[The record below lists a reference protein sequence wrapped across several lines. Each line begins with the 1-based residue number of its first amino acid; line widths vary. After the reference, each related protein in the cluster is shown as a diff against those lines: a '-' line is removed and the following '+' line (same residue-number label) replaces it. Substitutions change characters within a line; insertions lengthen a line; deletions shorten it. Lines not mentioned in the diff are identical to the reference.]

1 MILADTKFEFG
12 LDGNDQLV
20 LMDEVLTPD
29 SSRYWPA
36 ETYQPGF
43 HPPSLDKQFLRDWLE
58 STLFVGQKWNKA
70 APPPSIPDDILA
82 QVSSRYK
89 EVSLRLGIYGN

>member
-36 ETYQPGF
+36 ETYQPGSPHHLWINSF
-43 HPPSLDKQFLRDWLE
+43 
-58 STLFVGQKWNKA
+58 
-70 APPPSIPDDILA
+70 
-82 QVSSRYK
+82 
-89 EVSLRLGIYGN
+89 